1 MKHTPGPWRIGP
13 AIFEGD
19 VIYAPPQHEGRRNE
33 VIAMG
38 ILNKADAVLISL
50 APKMLEL
57 LRYFHY
63 RCYSEDLFNFRV
75 VDEKITEQL
84 NALLKIFKDEVS
96 E

>member
-38 ILNKADAVLISL
+38 ILNRADAILISL

-57 LRYFHY
+57 LRYFHH
-63 RCYSEDLFNFRV
+63 RSRSEDADFF
-75 VDEKITEQL
+75 DEKITQQL
-84 NALLKIFKDEVS
+84 NALLGIFKDEVN